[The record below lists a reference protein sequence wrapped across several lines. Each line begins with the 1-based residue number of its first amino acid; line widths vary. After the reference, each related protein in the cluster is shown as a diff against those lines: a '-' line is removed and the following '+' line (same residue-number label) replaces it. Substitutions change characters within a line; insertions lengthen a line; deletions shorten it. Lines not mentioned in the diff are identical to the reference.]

1 MNAFKYSYLSLLGD
15 MVKICIHQDTVTYI
29 SLIYARLGK
38 YVKETLKGLRDI
50 ATIGIS
56 ND

>member
-1 MNAFKYSYLSLLGD
+1 